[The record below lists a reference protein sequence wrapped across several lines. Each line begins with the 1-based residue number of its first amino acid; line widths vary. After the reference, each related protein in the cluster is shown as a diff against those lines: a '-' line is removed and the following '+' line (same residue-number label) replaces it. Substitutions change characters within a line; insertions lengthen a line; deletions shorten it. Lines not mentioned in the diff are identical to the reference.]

1 MYLFCPKCHAQ
12 HPAAGR
18 CPKCSSRLLSPGEAA
33 DTLAV
38 SVAPPPEPI
47 ETTFAGRLGVGCVV
61 ALGLHLAL
69 HEWSVAALG
78 SEEMSATE
86 PVGFAVGFFLR
97 LLTAV
102 IGAALAGA
110 GRRLNFSG
118 GAAVGLVSGLAW
130 LLVDGFPNIAFDPLR
145 GGLVAVMVAIAGLVS
160 LAAGQVWPEP
170 VAVPDVPSPRGSSLL
185 GLTPN
190 AGKKK
195 TGTPTRW
202 AQIILATTMAVGG
215 IVAAD
220 SVRAGLR
227 GLPAGL
233 VNLGGPAAVSRVD
246 FQLSVLFV
254 VVAAVISG
262 VGTGAGF
269 RHGVIAGI
277 LTGIGVI
284 VARNT
289 FEEGTLPGLDWLAE
303 AATVPETPARTVEMT
318 LAAFAF
324 LAMSVGGWLGG
335 QLCPPLRKKRKL
347 RRERY

>member
-33 DTLAV
+33 DALAV

-61 ALGLHLAL
+61 ALGLHLGL
-69 HEWSVAALG
+69 REWAVAALG
-78 SEEMSATE
+78 SDEMSAAA

-97 LLTAV
+97 LLTAAV
-102 IGAALAGA
+102 GGLMAGA
-110 GRRLNFSG
+110 GRKLNFSG

-130 LLVDGFPNIAFDPLR
+130 LLVDGFPNIAFDPQRVGLV
-145 GGLVAVMVAIAGLVS
+145 GVMVVVAGLVAM
-160 LAAGQVWPEP
+160 AAGQVWPEP
-170 VAVPDVPSPRGSSLL
+170 VTVPDAPSPRGSSLL
-185 GLTPN
+185 GLAPTG
-190 AGKKK
+190 GKKP
-195 TGTPTRW
+195 TGVPTRW
-202 AQIILATTMAVGG
+202 AQVLIAAAVAVCGV
-215 IVAAD
+215 VAAD
-220 SVRAGLR
+220 AVRAGLR

-246 FQLSVLFV
+246 FQLTVLFV

-269 RHGVIAGI
+269 RHGLLAGV
-277 LTGIGVI
+277 LTGVGVI
-284 VARNT
+284 VVRNT
-289 FEEGTLPGLDWLAE
+289 TDEGTMPGLDWLAE
-303 AATVPETPARTVEMT
+303 VATAPDTPARTVEMT

-324 LAMSVGGWLGG
+324 LAMAAGGWLGG
-335 QLCPPLRKKRKL
+335 QLCPPLKRARKRH
-347 RRERY
+347 RERY